1 MNLTINKGENNKQKI
16 LIAAILLMFSIIM
29 LEVYDQEKDCTVFT
43 DEVGQ
48 DIPAGVLLSKLKK
61 EQVDAGDL
69 LMNGGE

>member
-1 MNLTINKGENNKQKI
+1 
-16 LIAAILLMFSIIM
+16 MFSIMM

>member
-16 LIAAILLMFSIIM
+16 LFAAILLMFSIMM

-43 DEVGQ
+43 
-48 DIPAGVLLSKLKK
+48 VLLSKLKK

>member
-1 MNLTINKGENNKQKI
+1 MNLTINKGENNKQQI
-16 LIAAILLMFSIIM
+16 LFAAILLMFSIMM
-29 LEVYDQEKDCTVFT
+29 LEVYDKEKDCTVFT

>member
-16 LIAAILLMFSIIM
+16 LFAAILLMFSIMM
-29 LEVYDQEKDCTVFT
+29 LEVYDKEKDCTVFT

-48 DIPAGVLLSKLKK
+48 DILAGVLLSKLKK